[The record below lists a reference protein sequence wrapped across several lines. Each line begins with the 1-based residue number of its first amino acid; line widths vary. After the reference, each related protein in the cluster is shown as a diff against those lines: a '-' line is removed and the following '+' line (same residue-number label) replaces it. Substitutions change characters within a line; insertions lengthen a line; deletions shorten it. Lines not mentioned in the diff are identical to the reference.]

1 MPLFGNYS
9 LILTTL
15 MDGYWAKCSTVAR
28 LLIDFDGT
36 NKVIN
41 TDEVTLTDET
51 TKYPRRCNHT
61 TDEGRE
67 AIQYSQ

>member
-1 MPLFGNYS
+1 MMNN
-9 LILTTL
+9 
-15 MDGYWAKCSTVAR
+15 
-28 LLIDFDGT
+28 FDGT
-36 NKVIN
+36 NEVIN

>member
-1 MPLFGNYS
+1 MMNN
-9 LILTTL
+9 
-15 MDGYWAKCSTVAR
+15 
-28 LLIDFDGT
+28 FDGT
-36 NKVIN
+36 NEVIN

-51 TKYPRRCNHT
+51 TKYPRWCNHT